1 MGSEGLM
8 SKPGPL
14 LEAQFIQKGW
24 TSFPG
29 TLMSHVQPR
38 SRKVLE
44 WVPAV
49 LSPCRVLWGLVW
61 RSGGGGLL
69 GRPAVLLVPT
79 LPPLGTD
86 LYVTLPPFSL

>member
-14 LEAQFIQKGW
+14 LEAQLIQKGG

-29 TLMSHVQPR
+29 TLTSHAQPK
-38 SRKVLE
+38 SRRVLE

-49 LSPCRVLWGLVW
+49 LSPRRVPWGLIW
-61 RSGGGGLL
+61 SGGAGLL

-79 LPPLGTD
+79 LPTLGTD
-86 LYVTLPPFSL
+86 LYEALLPFSL